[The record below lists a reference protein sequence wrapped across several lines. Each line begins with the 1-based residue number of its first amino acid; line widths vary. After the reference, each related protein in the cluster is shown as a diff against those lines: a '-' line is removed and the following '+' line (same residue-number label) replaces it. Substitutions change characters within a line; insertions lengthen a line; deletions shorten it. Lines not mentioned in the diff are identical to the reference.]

1 MLHNVLNVLV
11 LKITVSLVM
20 PIDSKNQFVTV
31 MSKVG
36 MTICQTKFH
45 VNLVM
50 NIVYLASTALNV
62 YNVLLIDTCHQSVHL
77 FQLTLNLL
85 KLLIS
90 QLVLLLLLLVKPN
103 VLNVLLPQDIVNNV
117 MLTDIKN
124 LSVHVLDLD
133 FMKTMKSVKNVQPN
147 VHTVLPPLIVM
158 NVLKTDN

>member
-1 MLHNVLNVLV
+1 VLHNVLNVLV

-20 PIDSKNQFVTV
+20 PIDSKIQFVTV
-31 MSKVG
+31 MSQVG
-36 MTICQTKFH
+36 MMICQTKFH

-50 NIVYLASTALNV
+50 KNVILASASQIV
-62 YNVLLIDTCHQSVHL
+62 YNVLLIDTCHQLVHL

-117 MLTDIKN
+117 MLTDMKP

-133 FMKTMKSVKNVQPN
+133 IMKTLKSV
-147 VHTVLPPLIVM
+147 
-158 NVLKTDN
+158 

>member
-1 MLHNVLNVLV
+1 VLHNVLNVLV

-20 PIDSKNQFVTV
+20 PIDSKIQFVTV
-31 MSKVG
+31 MSQVG
-36 MTICQTKFH
+36 MMICQTKFH

-50 NIVYLASTALNV
+50 KNVILASAPQIV

-133 FMKTMKSVKNVQPN
+133 IMKTLKSV
-147 VHTVLPPLIVM
+147 
-158 NVLKTDN
+158 

>member
-1 MLHNVLNVLV
+1 VLHNVLNVLV

-31 MSKVG
+31 MSQVG
-36 MTICQTKFH
+36 MMICQTKFH

-50 NIVYLASTALNV
+50 KNVILASASQIV

-77 FQLTLNLL
+77 SQLTLNLL

-117 MLTDIKN
+117 MLTDMKP

-133 FMKTMKSVKNVQPN
+133 IMKTLKSV
-147 VHTVLPPLIVM
+147 
-158 NVLKTDN
+158 